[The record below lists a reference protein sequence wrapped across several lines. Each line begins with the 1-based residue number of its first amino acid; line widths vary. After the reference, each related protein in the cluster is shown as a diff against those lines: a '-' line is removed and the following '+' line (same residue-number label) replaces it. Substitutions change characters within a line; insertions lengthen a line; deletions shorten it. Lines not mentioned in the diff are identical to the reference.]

1 VGLEFQPVAND
12 FSRFV
17 GSRAAWALGAGT
29 RVMAIRPI
37 RTVLAVV
44 HEIKAAVSLCGNARS
59 CLRLSA
65 DVILFRALRVMHL
78 PTENHPRRIRLR
90 NGRVITYRL
99 NRGDIQSIRE
109 VLMDEVYRLPFPS
122 HQVDVLVDL
131 GANIGLTSLFYHR
144 TLQVRSIIAVEPDPS
159 NAQLVREN
167 LADLPAVVFEAAVG
181 PHDGTARFSNNR
193 ASNLG
198 SLSSHPSGIE
208 VSLMSMDSVLERVP
222 EGAKIIVKLDIE
234 GGEEE
239 LLQANTE
246 WLSRVDGLIV
256 EFHPDRVDYL
266 ELIRVLQ
273 TAGFSYIPAGSRWPG
288 SMDAFQCA
296 ANVN

>member
-1 VGLEFQPVAND
+1 M
-12 FSRFV
+12 
-17 GSRAAWALGAGT
+17 
-29 RVMAIRPI
+29 VMRPI
-37 RTVLAVV
+37 RTLLAVV
-44 HEIKAAVSLCGNARS
+44 HEIKAAVSLCDDARS

-90 NGRVITYRL
+90 SGRLITYRL

-122 HQVDVLVDL
+122 QQPDVLVDL

-144 TLQVRSIIAVEPDPS
+144 TLQARSIIAVEPDPS

-167 LADLPAVVFEAAVG
+167 LSGLPAVVFQAAVG
-181 PHDGTARFSNNR
+181 PHDGTARFSINR
-193 ASNLG
+193 ESNLG
-198 SLSSHPSGIE
+198 SLSSNSSGIE
-208 VSLMSMDSVLERVP
+208 VPVMSMDSVLERVP
-222 EGAKIIVKLDIE
+222 EGVKIIFKLDIE

-239 LLQANTE
+239 LLQTNTK
-246 WLSRVDGLIV
+246 WLSRVDGFIV

-266 ELIRVLQ
+266 GLIRVLQ
-273 TAGFSYIPAGSRWPG
+273 TAGFNYIPAGSRWLG
-288 SMDAFQCA
+288 SMDAFHRA
-296 ANVN
+296 SNVN

>member
-1 VGLEFQPVAND
+1 M
-12 FSRFV
+12 
-17 GSRAAWALGAGT
+17 
-29 RVMAIRPI
+29 VMRPI

-44 HEIKAAVSLCGNARS
+44 HEINAAVSLCDDARS

-122 HQVDVLVDL
+122 QQPDVLVDL
-131 GANIGLTSLFYHR
+131 GANIGLTSVFYHQ
-144 TLQVRSIIAVEPDPS
+144 TLKARSIIAVEPDPS

-167 LADLPAVVFEAAVG
+167 LSGLPAVVFQAAVG
-181 PHDGTARFSNNR
+181 PHDGTARFSTNR
-193 ASNLG
+193 ESNLG
-198 SLSSHPSGIE
+198 SLSSNSSGIE
-208 VSLMSMDSVLERVP
+208 VSVMSMDSVLTRVP
-222 EGAKIIVKLDIE
+222 EAANIVVKMDIE

-239 LLQANTE
+239 LLRGDIE
-246 WLSRVDGLIV
+246 WLSRVDGLIM
-256 EFHPDRVDYL
+256 EFHPEKVDYPG
-266 ELIRVLQ
+266 LIRVLQ
-273 TAGFSYIPAGSRWPG
+273 AAGFDYLPTGSCWPG
-288 SMDAFQCA
+288 SMDAFQRA
-296 ANVN
+296 I

>member
-1 VGLEFQPVAND
+1 MSHA
-12 FSRFV
+12 R
-17 GSRAAWALGAGT
+17 
-29 RVMAIRPI
+29 AIRPI
-37 RTVLAVV
+37 RTVLAIVQ
-44 HEIKAAVSLCGNARS
+44 EIKAAISLCGDARS

-90 NGRVITYRL
+90 SGRLITYRL

-122 HQVDVLVDL
+122 QQPDVLVDL

-144 TLQVRSIIAVEPDPS
+144 TLQARSIIAVEPDPS

-167 LADLPAVVFEAAVG
+167 LSGLPAVVFQAAVG
-181 PHDGTARFSNNR
+181 PHDGTARFAQNR

-198 SLSSHPSGIE
+198 TLSSHPSDIE
-208 VSLMSMDSVLERVP
+208 VSVMSMDSVLKSVP
-222 EGAKIIVKLDIE
+222 EGANILVKLDIE

-256 EFHPDRVDYL
+256 EFHPDRVDYPG
-266 ELIRVLQ
+266 LIRVLQ
-273 TAGFSYIPAGSRWPG
+273 AAGFDYFPAGSRWPG
-288 SMDAFQCA
+288 SMDAFQRA
-296 ANVN
+296 GHVN